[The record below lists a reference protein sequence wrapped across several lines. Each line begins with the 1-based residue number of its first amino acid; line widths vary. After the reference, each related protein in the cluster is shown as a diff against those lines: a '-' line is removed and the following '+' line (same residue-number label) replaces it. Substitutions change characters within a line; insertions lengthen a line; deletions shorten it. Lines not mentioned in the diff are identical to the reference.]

1 MLVETLSGY
10 LVETDESNFK
20 TKNTDKKI
28 DKKLEELIETNK
40 DDTNKLINELKK
52 LINEN
57 PTDLKVYTALDL
69 IYNLNEM
76 DNESIALTKDIF
88 EKFPDELIGR
98 LLYLNDLAV
107 DKKFDQIKEICKG
120 EITPESIIG
129 KKCDL
134 DLPEYEILA
143 QILIFY
149 YMNNSKE
156 EEAKSYYNELKKF
169 DCDIALIKHEFF
181 PDFIDK
187 LKQGDSVTIKD
198 DYTDPETNLNL
209 KGWQGRISD
218 IDLEENLVFIEW
230 DSLTLKSI
238 KFEDIEKIDEQDLPW
253 YASEVHAKHVELC
266 EPRDTEEESEKVF
279 EEINDKLIEK
289 NKIPNFPYELYD
301 EVTKIEVRLGRVL
314 TDILAT
320 MQELRKSY
328 SKYNLN
334 KLADFIE
341 IPISDLLKRMED
353 LEQKGFIKTY
363 YSSVL
368 KKDRERWI
376 FLRSDEN
383 LALYN
388 KLQNKE
394 ITPKELE
401 RLYEK
406 V

>member
-20 TKNTDKKI
+20 TKATDKEIDKKI
-28 DKKLEELIETNK
+28 EGILESNKEETNK
-40 DDTNKLINELKK
+40 IISDFKK
-52 LINEN
+52 LIDEN
-57 PTDLKVYTALDL
+57 PTELKFYTALDL

-98 LLYLNDLAV
+98 LLYINDLAI
-107 DKKFDQIKEICKG
+107 DKKFDEIKNICKG
-120 EITPESIIG
+120 EINPESIIG

-134 DLPEYEILA
+134 DLPEYEILV

-149 YMNNSKE
+149 YMNSSRE
-156 EEAKSYYNELKKF
+156 EEAKKYYDELKKF
-169 DCDIALIKHEFF
+169 DCNISLIKHEFF

-187 LKQGDSVTIKD
+187 LKQGDSVRIKD

-209 KGWQGRISD
+209 KDWQGRIAE
-218 IDLEENLVFIEW
+218 IDLEDNLVFIEW
-230 DSLTLKSI
+230 DSVTLKSI
-238 KFEDIEKIDEQDLPW
+238 NFEDIEKIDEQDLPW
-253 YASEVHAKHVELC
+253 YGSEVHAKYVELC
-266 EPRDTEEESEKVF
+266 ESRDTEEESEKVF

-320 MQELRKSY
+320 MQEVRKSY
-328 SKYNLN
+328 TKYNLN
-334 KLADFIE
+334 KLADFVE
-341 IPISDLLKRMED
+341 IPISDLIKRMED
-353 LEQKGFIKTY
+353 LEEKGLIKTY

-368 KKDRERWI
+368 KKDRERWV

-383 LALYN
+383 LSLYN

-394 ITPKELE
+394 MTPKELE
-401 RLYEK
+401 KLYSSK
-406 V
+406 